1 VVRRAKLSVAAIKAS
16 ELEGYRRIDAEHYQP
31 RYLEMARRFEE
42 LKSLAETGTL
52 IFHPAE
58 VKRVYGEEGLQLLLA
73 QNIRANRLDFS
84 HVGFLTCEVE
94 PEIRQN
100 KLKAGDVVMTRSG
113 ANVGDAAFYDGSPAP
128 IYASAD
134 CLVIRSQAIPGA
146 YLSTFLNT
154 DLGRALVRRGIY
166 GAAQPHIAPD
176 YLRSLRI
183 PRDERTEQI
192 VEQKLKQAK
201 VKAEESE
208 VLYARAQALL
218 TAELGLD
225 RLDLSEGLYSV
236 RRASEALQAERIDAE
251 HFRPKYYRVMD
262 ALEALK
268 PKALVPLGSLASTL
282 TNGHTPLHHS
292 LDVGEILF
300 LTAEHVFDFRINFD
314 SDKRILVEHHETELA
329 RTQLREGDVL
339 ITIKGRVGNAA
350 VVEHLFTP
358 TNINQD
364 VALLRLK
371 PGYHPYYIAGF
382 LNSAAGKALTEQV
395 CTGQINPFLGLG
407 NLSQVLIPIFEE
419 ARMTE
424 LGQELQQKVEQ
435 AYQARQGAKRLLAEA
450 RTEVERMIEEAQTCQ
465 VSKT

>member
-1 VVRRAKLSVAAIKAS
+1 MPGYLDLDGLVYVSPGTHHGELKRSQLRTSDVLLTITGVSYGKAAYVPSSLGEANINQHSVRMALKPDVLPEYVAMFLNCRFGRLQTDRKITGGTRPALDYQEIRSIQIPVPPLHEQEAIRSILQAS
-16 ELEGYRRIDAEHYQP
+16 EQ
-31 RYLEMARRFEE
+31 
-42 LKSLAETGTL
+42 
-52 IFHPAE
+52 
-58 VKRVYGEEGLQLLLA
+58 Q
-73 QNIRANRLDFS
+73 
-84 HVGFLTCEVE
+84 
-94 PEIRQN
+94 
-100 KLKAGDVVMTRSG
+100 RS
-113 ANVGDAAFYDGSPAP
+113 
-128 IYASAD
+128 
-134 CLVIRSQAIPGA
+134 
-146 YLSTFLNT
+146 
-154 DLGRALVRRGIY
+154 
-166 GAAQPHIAPD
+166 
-176 YLRSLRI
+176 
-183 PRDERTEQI
+183 
-192 VEQKLKQAK
+192 
-201 VKAEESE
+201 
-208 VLYARAQALL
+208 YARNLYTQAQALL

-450 RTEVERMIEEAQTCQ
+450 RTEVERMIAGAQTCQ